1 MAAKIGRW
9 LDILETRL
17 SLVLHGVGLVG
28 SFSLPAWATWAAG
41 IFSQYAPLSWVVA
54 GFLGVGLGV
63 LFRLIW
69 HWAGQMKVRAKYDA
83 LQLEKGS
90 LITPLDLT
98 FERKRI
104 LVNDFVLPSHPFI
117 DGKTFIDCD
126 IVGPACI
133 YFSSN
138 NQANPIRPPKVDAV
152 WLEPGAK
159 FNNGFIF
166 TNCIFRN
173 CSFQRITIFASV
185 ENFHAWKDLDSV
197 NWISIPPTEADLQKR
212 LAILKTDHAIEK
224 SAALAKQAEAEKQ
237 AEKQVEQMMK
247 FEPEKEQTSS

>member
-1 MAAKIGRW
+1 VGGGRISWCRLRSAIPTDLALGGPDESAGKIWRP
-9 LDILETRL
+9 
-17 SLVLHGVGLVG
+17 
-28 SFSLPAWATWAAG
+28 F
-41 IFSQYAPLSWVVA
+41 
-54 GFLGVGLGV
+54 
-63 LFRLIW
+63 
-69 HWAGQMKVRAKYDA
+69 
-83 LQLEKGS
+83 EKGS

-247 FEPEKEQTSS
+247 FEPEKEQTSSWLPQHPAIQRLYE